1 MGTRPFIDLG
11 GITLKVFIA
20 GATGVLGRR
29 LIQQFLQRGHN
40 VIGMARSA
48 ENDITIRKLGV
59 ESRRADLFD
68 ADSLAR
74 AAEGADV
81 IVHAA
86 TAIPTATIPRPE
98 DWQTND
104 RIRRDGTRALAQAAG
119 RVGAKQFLVQSI
131 TWVARPENQS
141 AFDEDSPPH
150 TDFITRST
158 VEMET
163 IARDSANKEGFK
175 AAILR
180 CAWFHAPDTA
190 HTRYFGAQL
199 LSRKLPII
207 GKGDAI
213 WQWIHVDDAA
223 SAFVTVAESGRGGL
237 WHVTD
242 DQPVSA
248 GTYLAGFAQRLGS
261 PAPRHVPAWIA
272 KILAG
277 PAGPV
282 VVNMMTVSTRTSNE
296 RCRREFEWQPR
307 FLSYREALDQIVS
320 EWRRENF
327 LGLGGKIAA

>member
-1 MGTRPFIDLG
+1 
-11 GITLKVFIA
+11 
-20 GATGVLGRR
+20 
-29 LIQQFLQRGHN
+29 
-40 VIGMARSA
+40 MARSA
-48 ENDITIRKLGV
+48 ENENTIRQFGG
-59 ESRRADLFD
+59 ESRQADLFE

-74 AAEGADV
+74 AAEGTDV

-86 TAIPTATIPRPE
+86 TAIPQSAKPRPE
-98 DWQTND
+98 DWRTND
-104 RIRRDGTRALAQAAG
+104 RIRREGTRALAQAAG

-163 IARDSANKEGFK
+163 IARDAASKHGFK

-180 CAWFHAPDTA
+180 CAWFHAADAA
-190 HTRYFGAQL
+190 HTRYFGEQL
-199 LSRKLPII
+199 LARKLPII
-207 GKGDAI
+207 GKGDAM
-213 WQWIHVDDAA
+213 WQWVHVDDAA

-248 GTYLAGFAQRLGS
+248 GAYLAGFAQRLGAS
-261 PAPRHVPAWIA
+261 GPRHVPAWIA

-277 PAGPV
+277 PV
-282 VVNMMTVSTRTSNE
+282 VVNLMTASTRTSNA
-296 RCRREFEWQPR
+296 RCRRDLTWQPR
-307 FLSYREALDQIVS
+307 FPTYREALDQIVG

-327 LGLGGKIAA
+327 LGLGSRIAA

>member
-1 MGTRPFIDLG
+1 M
-11 GITLKVFIA
+11 KVFIA
-20 GATGVLGRR
+20 GATGVLGRS
-29 LIQQFLQRGHN
+29 LIRQFRERGHSA
-40 VIGMARSA
+40 IGMARST
-48 ENDITIRKLGV
+48 ENENTIRKLGG

-86 TAIPTATIPRPE
+86 TAIPTKTKPRPE
-98 DWQTND
+98 DWKTND

-119 RVGAKQFLVQSI
+119 RVGAKQLLVQSI

-163 IARDSANKEGFK
+163 IARDAANKEGFK

-180 CAWFHAPDTA
+180 CGWFHGPDAA

-199 LSRKLPII
+199 LARRLPII
-207 GKGDAI
+207 GKGDAM

-248 GTYLAGFAQRLGS
+248 GAYLAGFAQRLGAS
-261 PAPRHVPAWIA
+261 APRHVPAWLA

-277 PAGPV
+277 PVA
-282 VVNMMTVSTRTSNE
+282 VNMMTASTRTSNAL
-296 RCRREFEWQPR
+296 CRRDFDWQPR
-307 FLSYREALDQIVS
+307 FPSYREALDQIVG

-327 LGLGGKIAA
+327 MGLGGRIAA

>member
-1 MGTRPFIDLG
+1 V
-11 GITLKVFIA
+11 KVFIA
-20 GATGVLGRR
+20 GATGVLGRK
-29 LIQQFLQRGHN
+29 LILHFRERGHS
-40 VIGMARSA
+40 VIGMARGA
-48 ENDITIRKLGV
+48 KNDDAIRKLGA

-74 AAEGADV
+74 AAEGAEV

-86 TAIPTATIPRPE
+86 TAIPTTTKPRPE
-98 DWQTND
+98 DWKTND
-104 RIRRDGTRALAQAAG
+104 MIRRDGTRALAQAAG
-119 RVGAKQFLVQSI
+119 RVGARQFLVQSI

-163 IARDSANKEGFK
+163 IARDTANKEGFK

-180 CAWFHAPDTA
+180 CGWFHAPDAA

-199 LSRKLPII
+199 MARRLPII
-207 GKGDAI
+207 GKGDAM

-223 SAFVTVAESGRGGL
+223 RAFVTVAESGRGGL

-248 GTYLAGFAQRLGS
+248 GAYLAGFAQRLG
-261 PAPRHVPAWIA
+261 AATPRHVPAWIA
-272 KILAG
+272 RIL
-277 PAGPV
+277 AGPV
-282 VVNMMTVSTRTSNE
+282 VVNMMTASTRTSNA
-296 RCRREFEWQPR
+296 RCRRDFDWQPR
-307 FLSYREALDQIVS
+307 FPSYREALDQIVG

-327 LGLGGKIAA
+327 LGLGGRIAA

>member
-1 MGTRPFIDLG
+1 
-11 GITLKVFIA
+11 LKVFIA
-20 GATGVLGRR
+20 GATGVLGKR
-29 LIQQFLQRGHN
+29 LLQQFRERGHS
-40 VIGMARSA
+40 VIGMARNA
-48 ENDITIRKLGV
+48 KNEDTIRKFGG

-86 TAIPTATIPRPE
+86 TAIPTATKPRPE
-98 DWQTND
+98 DWKTND
-104 RIRRDGTRALAQAAG
+104 LIRREGTRALAQAAG
-119 RVGAKQFLVQSI
+119 KVGARQFLVQSI

-163 IARDSANKEGFK
+163 IARDTANKEGFK

-180 CAWFHAPDTA
+180 CGWFHAADAA
-190 HTRYFGAQL
+190 HTRYFGEQL
-199 LSRKLPII
+199 MARKLPII
-207 GKGDAI
+207 GKGDAM
-213 WQWIHVDDAA
+213 WQWIHADDAA
-223 SAFVTVAESGRGGL
+223 SAFVAVAESGRGGL

-248 GTYLAGFAQRLGS
+248 GAYLAGFAQRLGAA
-261 PAPRHVPAWIA
+261 APRHVPAWIA
-272 KILAG
+272 RIL
-277 PAGPV
+277 AGPV
-282 VVNMMTVSTRTSNE
+282 VVNMMTASTRTSNA
-296 RCRREFEWQPR
+296 RCRRDFDWQPR
-307 FLSYREALDQIVS
+307 FPSYREALDQIVS

-327 LGLGGKIAA
+327 LGLGSRIAA